1 MEASISTSAEIDKSG
16 DDGVEDA
23 GEKMDRIYRVQRH
36 FYDLTRKYYLL
47 GRDRLIRGAGVRPS
61 AR

>member
-16 DDGVEDA
+16 EDGVEDA

-36 FYDLTRKYYLL
+36 FYDLTRKYYLPVSYTHL
-47 GRDRLIRGAGVRPS
+47 RAHET
-61 AR
+61 